1 MRGGEKREPKRKTV
15 GRFCRV
21 IVIIIIMQILT
32 LGLSRHSGRES
43 PSSREGDRL

>member
-1 MRGGEKREPKRKTV
+1 MREGEKREPKRKTV

-21 IVIIIIMQILT
+21 IVIIIMQILT